1 VEPLIQEKVI
11 KEIQSMIEEM
21 SFPVNPSLLLYFDT
35 TEFSTLSSKIR
46 SELCVLTKFPKLVEM
61 QPTITLRGP
70 RANLMLAKC
79 RIDGKL
85 ETALESKE
93 IVFPSSL
100 ESKVM
105 SILQQ
110 NHLDPSIVSTETD
123 SSKGERKCVTFRG
136 LSSSVSKATSAIQE
150 EIINY
155 HMAAAEES
163 AVEVPPEWQPQTQ
176 NLVLCPVTEGSQ
188 EWNRVV
194 GNFRST
200 LPSKTII
207 QVARIQNKWLWERYA
222 QHKQRLTYKN
232 SGRVNEKELFHGTR
246 GNDPRLI
253 YEGEDGFDMRYS
265 SKGMWGL
272 ANYFAVNASYS
283 NDYAYTNSDGSRKM
297 FMAVVLTGD
306 SYQCSS
312 NQDLRLPPEKP
323 AAVGGKLQFAKVRY
337 DTVTGT
343 TRGSQVF
350 MTYDNDKAY
359 PAYLIQYV

>member
-1 VEPLIQEKVI
+1 METHYKRPIQRTVKEVPKVSIPEKVI
-11 KEIQSMIEEM
+11 ERKE
-21 SFPVNPSLLLYFDT
+21 V
-35 TEFSTLSSKIR
+35 
-46 SELCVLTKFPKLVEM
+46 V
-61 QPTITLRGP
+61 TLRGP
-70 RANLMLAKC
+70 RANLTIAK
-79 RIDGKL
+79 RRLDGKL
-85 ETALESKE
+85 EGALASAD
-93 IVFPSSL
+93 ITFPSFL
-100 ESKVM
+100 ESKVL
-105 SILQQ
+105 SIVQQ
-110 NHLDPSIVSTETD
+110 NKLDFNIGSTVE
-123 SSKGERKCVTFRG
+123 KVEARKRVTFSG